1 MGDGRVHPS
10 SKRTNTTTNTTHN
23 AKLTLKDDVTI
34 FITNNQMQVKRRRG
48 RYNQIMPILFQLQG
62 TEIIL
67 INVNTDLMLTVVVDA
82 S

>member
-34 FITNNQMQVKRRRG
+34 FITNNQMQVKICRG
-48 RYNQIMPILFQLQG
+48 RDDLNYAKNTFFSCRG
-62 TEIIL
+62 AEIIL
-67 INVNTDLMLTVVVDA
+67 INVNILILC
-82 S
+82 